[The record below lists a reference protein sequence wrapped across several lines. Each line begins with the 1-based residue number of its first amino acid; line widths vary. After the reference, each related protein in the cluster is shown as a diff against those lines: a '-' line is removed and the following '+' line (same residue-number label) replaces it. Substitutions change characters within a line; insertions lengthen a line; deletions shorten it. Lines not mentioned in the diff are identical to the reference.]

1 MIPANELRINN
12 WYYIRNVLAGKDEP
26 YQMTSW
32 TQALDLEAYGEPIP
46 LSPKVLEMCG
56 FEKSEYDKMEQW
68 LSPWIERVQPLT
80 KSRIGIM
87 RLPVVG
93 YCYKDAV
100 VNAPTKYLHQ
110 LQNLYFALTGKELNI
125 EL

>member
-26 YQMTSW
+26 YQMTNW

-46 LSPKVLEMCG
+46 LHSEILEKTA
-56 FEKSEYDKMEQW
+56 FVYDNSVGWVMGLFDIKIINWIDGEVR
-68 LSPWIERVQPLT
+68 LSF
-80 KSRIGIM
+80 GISG
-87 RLPVVG
+87 PFTIAKQV
-93 YCYKDAV
+93 
-100 VNAPTKYLHQ
+100 KYLHQ
-110 LQNLYFALTGKELNI
+110 LQSLYFALTGKELNI